1 MLILARKAGESLV
14 IGDNIQLTI
23 LSVEPN
29 GNVTLGIDA
38 PKNVLILRKELQQAT
53 SLNQEAANASCSEQ
67 MIQSL
72 ESMLTPHDPELKKP

>member
-72 ESMLTPHDPELKKP
+72 ESMLTPHDPEPQKP

>member
-72 ESMLTPHDPELKKP
+72 ESMLTPHDPEPKKS

>member
-1 MLILARKAGESLV
+1 MLILARKAGESLL
-14 IGDNIQLTI
+14 IGENIQLTI
-23 LSVEPN
+23 LSVESN

-53 SLNQEAANASCSEQ
+53 SLNREAASTACSEQ

-72 ESMLTPHDPELKKP
+72 ESMLIPHNQESEKS